1 MIFKKLFGGSR
12 CFKFEGV
19 NLVDALRDFLESF
32 RLSGE
37 APVISRIMELFAA
50 YWLDSNKGGHG
61 NLFYNQDAVYVLS
74 YAIMML
80 NTDLHSARIKQ
91 RMSLEVSS
99 NNQKPLIHWPD
110 VQTFGPPAS
119 SPYTFVHCYVGLALA

>member
-19 NLVDALRDFLESF
+19 NLVDSLRDFLESF

-91 RMSLEVSS
+91 RMSLEVS
-99 NNQKPLIHWPD
+99 
-110 VQTFGPPAS
+110 
-119 SPYTFVHCYVGLALA
+119 YM

>member
-1 MIFKKLFGGSR
+1 M
-12 CFKFEGV
+12 
-19 NLVDALRDFLESF
+19 DALRDFLESF

-50 YWLDSNKGGHG
+50 YWLKSNQGGQG
-61 NLFYNQDAVYVLS
+61 SLFHNQDAVYVLC

-91 RMSLEVSS
+91 RMCLDVSE
-99 NNQKPLIHWPD
+99 L
-110 VQTFGPPAS
+110 V
-119 SPYTFVHCYVGLALA
+119 